1 VMLHNYAMGLL
12 FFLYLSPPRWTNW
25 TLEEIKRLVILSIIR
40 CVYMMTHHHLH
51 VSYTT
56 GYILQ

>member
-1 VMLHNYAMGLL
+1 
-12 FFLYLSPPRWTNW
+12 
-25 TLEEIKRLVILSIIR
+25 
-40 CVYMMTHHHLH
+40 MMTHHHLH